1 MNREAAKQEVRNSW
15 KRLYPADRKGKGIVC
30 PLCGSGSGTHG
41 TGITENPKK
50 PGQLKCWS
58 CNFQGDIIDLI
69 QQDTGADYNKAAN
82 WLLTETHPEL
92 IDEWLTPD
100 QAKTL
105 KEAL

>member
-1 MNREAAKQEVRNSW
+1 MN
-15 KRLYPADRKGKGIVC
+15 
-30 PLCGSGSGTHG
+30 
-41 TGITENPKK
+41 
-50 PGQLKCWS
+50 
-58 CNFQGDIIDLI
+58 
-69 QQDTGADYNKAAN
+69 DTGADYNKAAN

>member
-1 MNREAAKQEVRNSW
+1 MAVSNDFAKSNPDYCQFLKKFKMSSAIISEALAYMN
-15 KRLYPADRKGKGIVC
+15 
-30 PLCGSGSGTHG
+30 
-41 TGITENPKK
+41 
-50 PGQLKCWS
+50 
-58 CNFQGDIIDLI
+58 
-69 QQDTGADYNKAAN
+69 DTGADYNKAAN